1 MTCLTVDPTLQED
14 RGLRLM
20 DSSGLSNTFSTKV
33 LTMATAATL
42 LACASV
48 PVTIGTQGEFYF
60 QRFLVKNTVLTG
72 AIDTFHV
79 PMQSVGTTT
88 DEDSGPLLGPALY
101 LETDQKLWSIAKN
114 PHYGLDARLNA
125 LNELADREEPRVSE
139 FISSNLL
146 NERIGFPWRVA
157 LTHLAER
164 LAVKD
169 ASARS
174 QLADALH
181 FNAQALKTYDHKAA
195 DAPLWSAIRKLGGLL
210 DPESGNLLLDFL
222 RRDDRLRTRQ
232 VALQAVQSL
241 ATGGPE
247 RLPAKLKD
255 RITELALSYTNP
267 DWLISGE
274 TVSLAANAIAAA
286 TLSEVACTSTL
297 LASVKALESPLLERQ
312 IHLSILRSG
321 GGSSAYSPDP
331 SPRS

>member
-125 LNELADREEPRVSE
+125 LNELADRRGAAS
-139 FISSNLL
+139 F
-146 NERIGFPWRVA
+146 RIYIF
-157 LTHLAER
+157 
-164 LAVKD
+164 K
-169 ASARS
+169 SA
-174 QLADALH
+174 
-181 FNAQALKTYDHKAA
+181 K
-195 DAPLWSAIRKLGGLL
+195 
-210 DPESGNLLLDFL
+210 
-222 RRDDRLRTRQ
+222 
-232 VALQAVQSL
+232 
-241 ATGGPE
+241 
-247 RLPAKLKD
+247 
-255 RITELALSYTNP
+255 
-267 DWLISGE
+267 
-274 TVSLAANAIAAA
+274 
-286 TLSEVACTSTL
+286 
-297 LASVKALESPLLERQ
+297 
-312 IHLSILRSG
+312 
-321 GGSSAYSPDP
+321 
-331 SPRS
+331 